1 MVEMYK
7 LVHGKYDKNTSH
19 IAQLYKDSSQQFS
32 VHPRKVTACLYL
44 LSSIVMPTQSHT
56 IVTRNTA
63 MSLKLVII
71 LLILFIHYVINYIII
86 INV

>member
-1 MVEMYK
+1 MLLAPMV
-7 LVHGKYDKNTSH
+7 
-19 IAQLYKDSSQQFS
+19 QLRNKRSTLQFTPWNKDSSQQFS

-71 LLILFIHYVINYIII
+71 LLILFIHYIINYIII

>member
-1 MVEMYK
+1 MLLAPM
-7 LVHGKYDKNTSH
+7 
-19 IAQLYKDSSQQFS
+19 IQLRNKSSMFT
-32 VHPRKVTACLYL
+32 PRKVTACLYL

-71 LLILFIHYVINYIII
+71 LLILIILFINYIINYIII